1 MDINESVTRGEDQE
15 FFDQELEE
23 YEKTTSMTAAEKRA
37 LLKWVRSGHS
47 LNENPGSRYLAD
59 QYPPLDFLS
68 CYRQDKEIEKAIQDM
83 TEDQQKAYLMDYM
96 GWTDDSGEEA
106 IA

>member
-1 MDINESVTRGEDQE
+1 MDINENVTRKDAQE
-15 FFDQELEE
+15 FYDQELEE
-23 YEKTTSMTAAEKRA
+23 YEKTTSMTASEKRA
-37 LLKWVRSGHS
+37 LRKWVRSGHS
-47 LNENPGSRYLAD
+47 LNENPGSRYLTD